1 MAIDFILK
9 DKIHRIIAKFVPNT
23 LPTAKKK
30 YIARSVLQTE
40 LDIHEVASKASV
52 YNITTSPKVI
62 EEGFLAAEQLIIY
75 LAADN
80 YRIKTN
86 LFHLGVRIP
95 GEYDGMETH
104 LPAGRHPE
112 VRLSADDT
120 LRNYI
125 RQHVE
130 IVFDGIE
137 ENNGYIG
144 QVVDDASGSVDQMI
158 TMGNIVTVNGYGLKV
173 ESDPEHADQVGV
185 FLVDGGGGETPV
197 KAVAL
202 NEPRTLKLLIP
213 DALTADYYWL
223 LIRTQSSTKSSTQLL
238 KNVREVRSEFTLTP
252 Q

>member
-1 MAIDFILK
+1 MAIDFVLK
-9 DKIHRIIAKFVPNT
+9 DVIHRIIAKFVPNT
-23 LPTAKKK
+23 LPNEKKK

-40 LDIHEVASKASV
+40 LGIHEIASKASV

-86 LFHLGVRIP
+86 LFHLNVRIP

-125 RQHVE
+125 RDHVQ
-130 IVFDGIE
+130 ITFDGIE
-137 ENNGYIG
+137 ENNGFIA
-144 QVVDDASGSVDQMI
+144 QVIDEATGSVDQAI

-173 ESDPEHADQVGV
+173 ESDALHTDRAGI
-185 FLVDGGGGETPV
+185 FLVDGSGGETPV
-197 KAVAL
+197 KAIAL

-213 DALTADYYWL
+213 DALTADHYWL
-223 LIRTQSSTKSSTQLL
+223 LVRTQSSVKGGYLL
-238 KNVREVRSEFTLTP
+238 KDLREVRSEFTLTP